1 MYEGAATHEWVA
13 KAKQNVK
20 WLIILGI
27 AQVVLGMIAIAS
39 PLMTGIVV
47 SIFVGAC
54 LLACGVGRV
63 IEAFKAGSW
72 GAGLLGTAVGALTI
86 IAGLLMLFRPGV
98 GLVTLTLILA
108 FYFLIEGIST
118 AVVAWKM
125 RPNDGWGWVMFQGIV
140 SILLGFMIWRQW
152 PLSGAWALGT
162 IIGIHI
168 LLNGWTMIMLGM
180 ALKRG
185 GGAVREAV
193 TGEG

>member
-1 MYEGAATHEWVA
+1 MYDGATTRKWVA
-13 KAKQNVK
+13 TAKQNVK

-27 AQVVLGMIAIAS
+27 VQVVLGMIAIAS
-39 PLMTGIVV
+39 PLVTGIVV

-54 LLACGVGRV
+54 LLGCGVGRM
-63 IEAFKAGSW
+63 IQAFKADSW

-118 AVVAWKM
+118 AVVASKM
-125 RPNDGWGWVMFQGIV
+125 RPNDGWGWVMFQGVV

-180 ALKRG
+180 AVKRG
-185 GGAVREAV
+185 AGAVREAV